1 MHDGAVM
8 GLAFA
13 EGKLLSSGSKDNLI
27 KISQNGQV
35 IKEIKIQGYAKS
47 LDLLN
52 GNLLASTK
60 FGEILTINEQTGA
73 IKNVMRGHWTGE
85 TWGLAIGNDNNIYT
99 TADDNSII
107 CFNPN
112 TYKT

>member
-1 MHDGAVM
+1 MVTITYDYVNKCFYSGTAQGYLYQWEGNTCNKAIRMHDGAVM

-13 EGKLLSSGSKDNLI
+13 DGKLLSSGSKDNLI

-35 IKEIKIQGYAKS
+35 LKEIKIQGYAKS

-60 FGEILTINEQTGA
+60 YG
-73 IKNVMRGHWTGE
+73 
-85 TWGLAIGNDNNIYT
+85 
-99 TADDNSII
+99 
-107 CFNPN
+107 
-112 TYKT
+112 